1 MAGRMNTPTF
11 ARVMRTLFFIG
22 GACALTASAWGP
34 GISDPTRPPA
44 ALSAGASAE
53 SGAAPAPVLSSIK
66 ITPTEKTAVIGGETV
81 RLGGRY
87 GDARVI
93 KITDSEVVLRTSA
106 GNETLRLYPEVD
118 IRPVVVEPA
127 AVKKPVTKKRLP
139 APTSQGKTG

>member
-11 ARVMRTLFFIG
+11 AGVMRTLFFIG
-22 GACALTASAWGP
+22 GAWALTASAWGQ

-44 ALSAGASAE
+44 ALSAVASAE

-106 GNETLRLYPEVD
+106 GTETLRLYPDVD

-127 AVKKPVTKKRLP
+127 AVQKPVTKKRVP

>member
-22 GACALTASAWGP
+22 GAWALTASAWGQ

-53 SGAAPAPVLSSIK
+53 SGAAPAAMLSSIK
-66 ITPTEKTAVIGGETV
+66 ITPTEKTAVIGGQTV

-106 GNETLRLYPEVD
+106 GTETLRLYPDVD
-118 IRPVVVEPA
+118 IRPLVVEPA
-127 AVKKPVTKKRLP
+127 AVQKPVTKKRLP
-139 APTSQGKTG
+139 APTNQGKTG

>member
-1 MAGRMNTPTF
+1 MAGRMNTPAF
-11 ARVMRTLFFIG
+11 ASVTRKLFFIG
-22 GACALTASAWGP
+22 GAWALTASAWGQ

-53 SGAAPAPVLSSIK
+53 SGAAPAAVLSSIK

-106 GNETLRLYPEVD
+106 GTETLRLYPDVD
-118 IRPVVVEPA
+118 IRPLVVEPA
-127 AVKKPVTKKRLP
+127 AVQKPVTKKRLP
-139 APTSQGKTG
+139 APTNQGKTG

>member
-1 MAGRMNTPTF
+1 MADRMNTLTF
-11 ARVMRTLFFIG
+11 AKLIGMLFFIG
-22 GACALTASAWGP
+22 GSSALTAVVSAQGL
-34 GISDPTRPPA
+34 SDPTRPPSAMSSSAPAENA
-44 ALSAGASAE
+44 AAV
-53 SGAAPAPVLSSIK
+53 APVLSSIK

-93 KITDSEVVLRTSA
+93 KITDSEVVLQKSS
-106 GNETLRLYPEVD
+106 GNETLRLFPDVD

>member
-22 GACALTASAWGP
+22 GACALTASAWGQ

-53 SGAAPAPVLSSIK
+53 SGAAPAPGLRSIK

>member
-11 ARVMRTLFFIG
+11 ASVMRTLFFIG
-22 GACALTASAWGP
+22 GAWALTASAWGQ

-53 SGAAPAPVLSSIK
+53 SGAAPAAMLSSIK
-66 ITPTEKTAVIGGETV
+66 ITPTEKTAVIGGQTV

-106 GNETLRLYPEVD
+106 GTETLRLYPDVD

-127 AVKKPVTKKRLP
+127 AVQKPVTKKRLP
-139 APTSQGKTG
+139 APTNQGKTG

>member
-11 ARVMRTLFFIG
+11 ASVMRTLFFIG
-22 GACALTASAWGP
+22 GAWALTASAWGQ

-53 SGAAPAPVLSSIK
+53 SGAAPAAVLSSIK

-106 GNETLRLYPEVD
+106 GTETLRLYPDVD
-118 IRPVVVEPA
+118 IRPLVVEPA
-127 AVKKPVTKKRLP
+127 AVQKPVTKKRLP
-139 APTSQGKTG
+139 APTNQGKTG

>member
-1 MAGRMNTPTF
+1 MAGRMNTPIF

-22 GACALTASAWGP
+22 GAWALTASAWGQ

-53 SGAAPAPVLSSIK
+53 SGAAPAAVLSSIK

-106 GNETLRLYPEVD
+106 GTETLRLYPDVD
-118 IRPVVVEPA
+118 IRPLVVEPA
-127 AVKKPVTKKRLP
+127 AVQKPVTKKRLP
-139 APTSQGKTG
+139 APTNQGKTG

>member
-11 ARVMRTLFFIG
+11 ASVMRKLFFIG
-22 GACALTASAWGP
+22 GAWALTASAWGQ

-53 SGAAPAPVLSSIK
+53 SGAAPAAMLSSIK
-66 ITPTEKTAVIGGETV
+66 ITPTEKTAVIGGQTV

-106 GNETLRLYPEVD
+106 GTETLRLYPDVD

-127 AVKKPVTKKRLP
+127 AVQKPVTKKRLP
-139 APTSQGKTG
+139 APTNQGKTG

>member
-1 MAGRMNTPTF
+1 MAGRMNTPAF
-11 ARVMRTLFFIG
+11 ASVTRKLFFIG
-22 GACALTASAWGP
+22 GAWALTASAWGQ

-53 SGAAPAPVLSSIK
+53 SGAAPAAVLSSIK
-66 ITPTEKTAVIGGETV
+66 ITPTEKTAVIGGQTV

-106 GNETLRLYPEVD
+106 GTETLRLYPDVD
-118 IRPVVVEPA
+118 IRPLVVEPA
-127 AVKKPVTKKRLP
+127 AVQKPVTKKRLP
-139 APTSQGKTG
+139 APTNQGKTG

>member
-22 GACALTASAWGP
+22 GACALTASAWGQ

-53 SGAAPAPVLSSIK
+53 SGSAPAPVLSSIK

-106 GNETLRLYPEVD
+106 GTETLRLYPEVD